1 MFLLCQLFL
10 LVEAGQRCR
19 NDMRCCA
26 SITRVP
32 SDVIQQSVSSACRPS
47 TTRIF
52 PLRFRR
58 QSQIVLRA
66 EWLSQSPRNS
76 FDRIVHLIRKEAW
89 IRSHE
94 KCARGHKQ
102 HLDVARVVAH
112 APWQTYCND
121 SISKFSLLNVEHPFI
136 ATARWL
142 ESWEKFLF
150 YPTTQDFHL

>member
-1 MFLLCQLFL
+1 M
-10 LVEAGQRCR
+10 R
-19 NDMRCCA
+19 NCA

-32 SDVIQQSVSSACRPS
+32 SDVIQQSVSSACRSS

-76 FDRIVHLIRKEAW
+76 FDRVVRLIGKEAW
-89 IRSHE
+89 TRSDE

-102 HLDVARVVAH
+102 HLDVARIVAH
-112 APWQTYCND
+112 APWQNYCND
-121 SISKFSLLNVEHPFI
+121 SIYIFSLLNVEHPFN

-142 ESWEKFLF
+142 ESWEQFLF
-150 YPTTQDFHL
+150 IQKLRTSI